1 MKPALSILDQS
12 PVLAGHTP
20 AEAIPDTL
28 ELAKLADRLGYTRY
42 WLSEH
47 HNSEALAGSAP
58 EILVSAIAA
67 TTRRIRVG
75 PAGIMLPHYSALK
88 VAEQFRVL
96 SAIAPGRIDLGLGRA
111 PGADGRLAHALRK
124 DLMRAAESFPSDV
137 VELRALF
144 TGEPELQLR
153 ATPGYGAQVELWM
166 LGSSLFGAQLAAML
180 GLPYAFASHFAPGDL
195 DQAVQLYRERFQPT
209 EFGEKPR
216 FMLAVNVIAAETD
229 DQARR
234 LRSSQQISFARLRLG
249 TPGLLPPPVDD
260 IHDAVPMRI
269 LPTVQSALSISAV
282 GSPATVAAQLDQ
294 LIAKYRP
301 DELILVGNIFDQA
314 ARHKS
319 FGIAA
324 EILRGRT

>member
-96 SAIAPGRIDLGLGRA
+96 SACLLYT
-111 PGADGRLAHALRK
+111 
-124 DLMRAAESFPSDV
+124 SPS
-137 VELRALF
+137 
-144 TGEPELQLR
+144 
-153 ATPGYGAQVELWM
+153 
-166 LGSSLFGAQLAAML
+166 
-180 GLPYAFASHFAPGDL
+180 
-195 DQAVQLYRERFQPT
+195 
-209 EFGEKPR
+209 PR
-216 FMLAVNVIAAETD
+216 D
-229 DQARR
+229 
-234 LRSSQQISFARLRLG
+234 
-249 TPGLLPPPVDD
+249 
-260 IHDAVPMRI
+260 
-269 LPTVQSALSISAV
+269 
-282 GSPATVAAQLDQ
+282 
-294 LIAKYRP
+294 
-301 DELILVGNIFDQA
+301 
-314 ARHKS
+314 
-319 FGIAA
+319 
-324 EILRGRT
+324 